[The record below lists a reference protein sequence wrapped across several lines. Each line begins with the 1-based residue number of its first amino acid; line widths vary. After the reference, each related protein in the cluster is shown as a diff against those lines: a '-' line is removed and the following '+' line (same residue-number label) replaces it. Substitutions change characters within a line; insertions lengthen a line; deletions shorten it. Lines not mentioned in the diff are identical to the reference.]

1 MHKLIALYHPP
12 EDPDQFRRHLVD
24 VHLPI
29 VAKFPTLRRLS
40 YAFVASDDGAEPPP
54 YFAVVE
60 CEFKDREALEVS
72 LASVAGQEAAA
83 DVSNYA
89 AAGVTI
95 ITYDLA
101 GEELGPA
108 TYISA

>member
-1 MHKLIALYHPP
+1 MHKLIALYQPP
-12 EDPDQFRRHLVD
+12 EDPEHFRRHLVN

-29 VAKFPTLRRLS
+29 VAKFPTLLGLR
-40 YAFVASDDGAEPPP
+40 YGFVAPNAEAPPP

-60 CEFKDREALEVS
+60 CEFRDRDALEAS
-72 LASVAGQEAAA
+72 LASDPGQEAAA
-83 DVSNYA
+83 DVPNYA
-89 AAGVTI
+89 GAGVTI
-95 ITYDLA
+95 VTFEIA